1 VPGWSSSRDLEAAKE
16 TPVPPETRPSVP
28 LPTDDEATVVLI
40 VEDHAD
46 VRSYLREHLQEAF
59 HIIEAKDGV
68 EGVELAREVIP
79 DLVISDVMMPGQD
92 GYALCAALKS
102 DEKTSH
108 IPVILLTARAGEED
122 KLAGLEIGADDYLL
136 KPFRAKELRARV
148 HNLIAQRRK
157 LRQRFIREGMMQPS
171 EVAVTSLDDQ
181 FLQKVM
187 TTIEARMGEE
197 AFGVEEL
204 SKALS
209 MTPRHL
215 HRKIRALTGKSPV
228 ELIRFVRLSRARQL
242 LEQRAGTVSEI
253 AYQVGFSNLSYF
265 ARVFRE
271 EFGKLP
277 SEI

>member
-1 VPGWSSSRDLEAAKE
+1 DLAPDAE
-16 TPVPPETRPSVP
+16 TTPEPTT
-28 LPTDDEATVVLI
+28 LPDEEATAVLI

-46 VRSYLREHLQEAF
+46 VRRYLREHLQADYQV
-59 HIIEAKDGV
+59 IEAKDGL
-68 EGVELAREVIP
+68 EGMEVAREAIP

-92 GYALCAALKS
+92 GYALCAALKT

-122 KLAGLEIGADDYLL
+122 TLTGLETGADDYLL
-136 KPFRAKELRARV
+136 KPFHAKELQVRV
-148 HNLIAQRRK
+148 RNLIEQRRA
-157 LRQRFIREGMMQPS
+157 LRRRFLREGMMRPK
-171 EVAVTSLDDQ
+171 EVTVTSLDDQ

-187 TTIEARMGEE
+187 TTIEARLADER
-197 AFGVEEL
+197 FSVEEL
-204 SKALS
+204 SHEVN

-215 HRKIRALTGKSPV
+215 HRKLRALTGKTPV
-228 ELIRFVRLSRARQL
+228 QLIRFVRLSRARQL